1 MHSIF
6 KLSLVELP
14 WEYVN
19 FYFSS
24 PFQEGEFS
32 FLLTLRGQ
40 AAFPYPA
47 LASGEILA
55 PSPVS
60 VWE

>member
-14 WEYVN
+14 WEYVS

-32 FLLTLRGQ
+32 FLLTLTGQ

-47 LASGEILA
+47 LANGEILA